1 MGKTKTMVMG
11 DMKTLAALPTL
22 TPNLSHW
29 NYSRRK
35 VKYEVMPHLVGKT
48 CTGMNRQPHVEADS
62 IIHVSHPFIPSCT
75 VCVMI
80 TSRRDPGAAAEADAI
95 RSSKAN

>member
-29 NYSRRK
+29 NYSLAFL
-35 VKYEVMPHLVGKT
+35 PWLG
-48 CTGMNRQPHVEADS
+48 G
-62 IIHVSHPFIPSCT
+62 
-75 VCVMI
+75 
-80 TSRRDPGAAAEADAI
+80 GAI
-95 RSSKAN
+95 GYTTFN